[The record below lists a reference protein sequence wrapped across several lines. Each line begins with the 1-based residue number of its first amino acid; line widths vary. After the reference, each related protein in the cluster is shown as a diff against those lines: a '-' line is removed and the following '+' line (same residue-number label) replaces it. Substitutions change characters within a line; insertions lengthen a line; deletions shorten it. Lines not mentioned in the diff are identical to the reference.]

1 MKKGSVVGEG
11 EMRGPLDD
19 RLFVGSVQKAMMVL
33 EAFDHHNRMMSI
45 SEIAEKTGLG
55 RSAAQ
60 RFIYTFERIGYLRRD
75 PESKKYS
82 LSNRIL
88 RFVQGVLAANRGLD
102 ASFHLLTQ
110 LAERTEETVSWV
122 ELDGDEIVIIGSV
135 PSPHRSAITL
145 PVGSRYPA
153 LSSSSGQVFM
163 AHASPDYVK
172 AVFDKA
178 PASAHRRIDNM
189 GFEQFLAYLSEIKEQ
204 GYALTEKDLDN
215 GSLSTSVPI
224 LNHRGKVIATI
235 NLSALRVRHTPQSLR
250 DGILPLLKSIAES
263 ISASIVS

>member
-1 MKKGSVVGEG
+1 MK
-11 EMRGPLDD
+11 GPVDD
-19 RLFVGSVQKAMMVL
+19 RLFVGSVQKAMMVI
-33 EAFDHHNRMMSI
+33 EAFDQDNRMMSI

-88 RFVQGVLAANRGLD
+88 RFVQGVLSANHGLD

-110 LAERTEETVSWV
+110 LAKRTEETVSWV
-122 ELDGDEIVIIGSV
+122 ELDGEEIVIIGSV

-145 PVGSRYPA
+145 PVGSRYPTV
-153 LSSSSGQVFM
+153 SSSSGQLFLS
-163 AHASPDYVK
+163 HQSPEEVK
-172 AVFDKA
+172 EIFDSS
-178 PASAHRRIDNM
+178 PASAHRRIDNI
-189 GFEQFLAYLSEIKEQ
+189 GFDEFLDYLAGVREQ

-215 GSLSTSVPI
+215 GSLSISVPI
-224 LNHRGKVIATI
+224 INHRGKIIATI

-250 DGILPLLKSIAES
+250 EGILPLLRDNAES

>member
-1 MKKGSVVGEG
+1 MNRGGIVGEG
-11 EMRGPLDD
+11 ETRGPIDE
-19 RLFVGSVQKAMMVL
+19 RLFVGSVQKAMMVI
-33 EAFDHHNRMMSI
+33 EAFDQDNRMMSI

-60 RFIYTFERIGYLRRD
+60 RFVYTFERIGYLRRD

-88 RFVQGVLAANRGLD
+88 RFVQGVLAANRALD
-102 ASFHLLTQ
+102 SSFHLMTQ
-110 LAERTEETVSWV
+110 LAEKTEETVSWV

-153 LSSSSGQVFM
+153 LSSSSGQLFM
-163 AHASPDYVK
+163 AHASRDEVK
-172 AVFDKA
+172 AIFDNA
-178 PASAHRRIDNM
+178 PASAHRRIDNV
-189 GFEQFLAYLSEIKEQ
+189 GFEDFLAYLAEVKEQ

-224 LNHRGKVIATI
+224 MNHRGKLVATI